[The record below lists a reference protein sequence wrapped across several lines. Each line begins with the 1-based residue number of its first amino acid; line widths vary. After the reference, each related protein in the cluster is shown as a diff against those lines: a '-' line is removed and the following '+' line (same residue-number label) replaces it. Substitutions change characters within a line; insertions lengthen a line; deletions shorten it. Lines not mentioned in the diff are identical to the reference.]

1 MNFNLPTELMWLNPP
16 PDFQA
21 QSNDSLVISA
31 GAESDWFF
39 DPNGQVTKS
48 NAPVALFVPPDSE
61 FMLSARVQ
69 VAFASTF
76 DAGVFFLHESVNRW
90 AKFCFEY
97 SPQAKPTVVSVVTRG
112 VSDDCNSSVIDSAE
126 VCLRVTRKGEVFAYH
141 YSLDGSYWNL
151 VRYFTLGE
159 LTNLRVG
166 FSAQSPTGQGSQAT
180 FSQILYREGAVG
192 DFRNGE

>member
-1 MNFNLPTELMWLNPP
+1 MNLNLPAELTWLNPP
-16 PDFQA
+16 PNYQV
-21 QSNDSLVISA
+21 QSNDSLGIDA

-39 DPNGQVTKS
+39 DPDGQATKS

-61 FMLSARVQ
+61 FMLSAQVH

-76 DAGVFFLHESVNRW
+76 DAGVLFLHESANRW

-97 SPQAKPTVVSVVTRG
+97 SPQAKPMIVSVVTRG
-112 VSDDCNSSVIDSAE
+112 VSDDCNSSVIDGAE
-126 VCLRVTRKGEVFAYH
+126 VYLRVTRKGEAFAFH

-151 VRYFTLGE
+151 VRYFTVGD
-159 LTNLRVG
+159 LTDLHIG
-166 FSAQSPTGQGSQAT
+166 FSAQSPTGQGCHAT
-180 FSQILYREGAVG
+180 FSQIRYRAGAPG